1 MIPVLFLAVYR
12 LSKNLCRHAKDCL
25 LYIPESLHY
34 NYPEEVKVLN
44 IGKSIRNIR
53 TENNM
58 SQEEFAGIFFVTRQ
72 TVSNW
77 ENEKSYPDLN
87 TIVKISDE
95 FGVSLD
101 SLLKGDR
108 EMINEISEKATI
120 GIKWNKAKR
129 AVFMT
134 ISVILICIILLI
146 TVYGTVWAVRKNKL
160 EKHFGQA
167 VADLGFTESDERYYI
182 LEKNGVTYTLPHQE
196 MPSFWDFSTDFH
208 AKFLDCRYE
217 SNSYIFEVR
226 ISGERCS
233 LTVTDENGEDYFSG
247 TDGEKLP
254 ENIRREYSAE
264 KIETVLKDGKKI
276 YSQVY

>member
-1 MIPVLFLAVYR
+1 MIPVLFLAVNR
-12 LSKNLCRHAKDCL
+12 LSKNLCVRVKDCL
-25 LYIPESLHY
+25 LYIPESLYY
-34 NYPEEVKVLN
+34 NYPEEVKILN

-134 ISVILICIILLI
+134 ISIMLIFIISGI
-146 TVYGTVWAVRKNKL
+146 AVYGAVWAVRKNKL

-167 VADLGFTESDERYYI
+167 VADLGFAESDERYYI

-217 SNSYIFEVR
+217 SGSYIFEVR
-226 ISGERCS
+226 ISGEHCS
-233 LTVTDENGEDYFSG
+233 LTVTDENGKDYYSG

-254 ENIRREYSAE
+254 EDVRREYSAE
-264 KIETVLKDGKKI
+264 KIETILTEGRKI